1 MAGSFAVTVAAATLA
16 VALNASLAP
25 TVRAAEMPC
34 ASEDEARGFTLR
46 HLQSRLMVA
55 ALSCNQK
62 EAYNTFVQRFMTD
75 LTSGGRSLTAYFAR
89 TGLGTPALNRHVTDL
104 ANAAGLVRTTDPEYC
119 AVTWRTFWDLQQKPE
134 DLVPIADASL
144 MTAISLPRVC
154 ASQAAATLKP
164 RKTAAPQEA
173 KAAAP

>member
-1 MAGSFAVTVAAATLA
+1 MVRSIAVTVAAATLV
-16 VALNASLAP
+16 VALSASLAP
-25 TVRAAEMPC
+25 AAQAAEMPC

-75 LTSGGRSLTAYFAR
+75 LTTGGRSLTAYFAR
-89 TGLGTPALNRHVTDL
+89 TKLGTPALNRHVTDL
-104 ANAAGLVRTTDPEYC
+104 ANAAGLRRASDPEYC

-134 DLVPIADASL
+134 DLVVVADANL
-144 MTAISLPRVC
+144 MTAIPFPRTC
-154 ASQAAATLKP
+154 AAQPVAT
-164 RKTAAPQEA
+164 KTAAPQKT
-173 KAAAP
+173 KAAVP